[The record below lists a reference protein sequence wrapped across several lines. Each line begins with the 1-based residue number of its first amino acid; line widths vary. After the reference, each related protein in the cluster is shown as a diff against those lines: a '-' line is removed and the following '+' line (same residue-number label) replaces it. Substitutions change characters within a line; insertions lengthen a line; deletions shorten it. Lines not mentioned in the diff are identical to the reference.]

1 VSRLK
6 FSDRSKPNATASK
19 ALRSFGI
26 FLLLIGCASDPGTI
40 GAAMG
45 KTGDGRL
52 FVRSMPPDQGAAQAG
67 LRIDDEIVALDGKDV
82 KAMSDDDVRRAVRG
96 EAGSNLVVTIVRD
109 GQRQDVTVKRSKLLK
124 DKK

>member
-1 VSRLK
+1 MRQI
-6 FSDRSKPNATASK
+6 R
-19 ALRSFGI
+19 
-26 FLLLIGCASDPGTI
+26 
-40 GAAMG
+40 
-45 KTGDGRL
+45 DGRL
-52 FVRSMPPDQGAAQAG
+52 STIDLRDSGLPDLRGLAFNPADGHLYVRSMPPEQGAAQAG

-96 EAGSNLVVTIVRD
+96 DVGSNLVVTIVRD